1 MERQEAVGESFNIG
15 NPRGTVT
22 INGLAELVLSVTHSK
37 SKIVHVAKT
46 AADVELRV
54 PSIDKARALLGFTP
68 QVDLREG
75 MERTV
80 MWYRSQMERSR
91 A

>member
-1 MERQEAVGESFNIG
+1 
-15 NPRGTVT
+15 
-22 INGLAELVLSVTHSK
+22 VLSVTRSR

-54 PSIDKARALLGFTP
+54 PSIDKARALLGFIP
-68 QVDLREG
+68 QFDLREG

-80 MWYRSQMERSR
+80 MWYRSQMECSR